1 MIEKSYD
8 VFISYRRDKGASIA
22 RNLQLALT
30 VLGLKVFFDMEEL
43 TDGKFNEKLYE
54 AIERSKNVIFL
65 MTEGALDRC
74 HDDEDW
80 VRKELEYIFDQG
92 VNLIPVAPTGT
103 PLSFPEELPAKL
115 ESLKVLEISELNLEK
130 LFKESVAKIAARFK
144 DVEIAGY
151 MDKKEAEETFLNQVR
166 RFKKN
171 DGVIDSEERKSLA
184 NSAEILSI
192 SPARQLILIER
203 VEKEFE
209 DKDDSAGRNFPPIAV
224 PQTLEETSSRFQVVV
239 GQEVSTKDIEDAVG
253 LDELSYDECYRGN
266 LVDCVEWAKANPD
279 IYVMLRDLQ
288 TGHIVA
294 YINVMP
300 VSDECYEKI
309 RCGNFIDV
317 EITPDMILSYDMP
330 QAYCIYFSSVVIH
343 PKYRNSGVFKLL
355 FDAILSRFIQLG
367 NDEVFIKKMLADAVT
382 PTGEK
387 FCKLFGMKKVDMS
400 KHGST
405 LYEVSMIPPKFRV
418 TSKMTKALHDYYQAK
433 YDEEPYLFE

>member
-1 MIEKSYD
+1 MIEKPYD

-74 HDDEDW
+74 HNEDDW
-80 VRKELEYIFDQG
+80 IRKELEYIIDRG
-92 VNLIPVAPTGT
+92 VNLIPAAPTGT

-130 LFKESVAKIAARFK
+130 LFKESVAKIANRFK

-151 MDKKEAEETFLNQVR
+151 MDKKEVEETFLNQVR

-184 NSAEILSI
+184 NSAEILGI

-209 DKDDSAGRNFPPIAV
+209 DKDDSRGRIFPPIAV
-224 PQTLEETSSRFQVVV
+224 PGKREETSSRFQVIV

-343 PKYRNSGVFKLL
+343 PKYRN
-355 FDAILSRFIQLG
+355 
-367 NDEVFIKKMLADAVT
+367 
-382 PTGEK
+382 
-387 FCKLFGMKKVDMS
+387 
-400 KHGST
+400 
-405 LYEVSMIPPKFRV
+405 
-418 TSKMTKALHDYYQAK
+418 
-433 YDEEPYLFE
+433 